1 MSSCLI
7 NSGPRMARRS
17 YWRRPETTRTTESC
31 PRLDVGYLSARGCLH
46 PGWSGISQGIL
57 GNGAT
62 SFILVAEVGQL
73 QLSWHSHL
81 AGEDECV
88 DTAETVAIAYAP
100 CRFGGSRPYFICP
113 GDGCGRRVT
122 KLYLANR
129 YFLCRHCNQLAYA
142 SRYERPWQRASR
154 RANKLRQRLGIAEI
168 AAPLPE
174 MPTGMLAG
182 TYARLL
188 DEVLQAEIRA
198 IEACTNRFQWFVA
211 RIGKP

>member
-1 MSSCLI
+1 MSGRLG
-7 NSGPRMARRS
+7 SGRRKNRAR
-17 YWRRPETTRTTESC
+17 RTTESC

-113 GDGCGRRVT
+113 GDGCWRRVT
-122 KLYLANR
+122 CAGIATSSLTPAGTNDLGN
-129 YFLCRHCNQLAYA
+129 
-142 SRYERPWQRASR
+142 ASR